1 MLKEKVRRTNVE
13 PDLQDQAHGR
23 DGTVPCLSGAGGR
36 DDIVSSTTAYEH
48 KSVFDAHYRRTRY
61 ARWKPSRC
69 DGSTPDG
76 GYLASHPM
84 SELEAMHVK
93 YERDGSISNLVKAIR
108 QLMATICPFLDLR
121 QIHAAS
127 I

>member
-1 MLKEKVRRTNVE
+1 MDEMALYHVYPVLEGAMTSFPALLHMNTRAYSMRT
-13 PDLQDQAHGR
+13 A
-23 DGTVPCLSGAGGR
+23 
-36 DDIVSSTTAYEH
+36 
-48 KSVFDAHYRRTRY
+48 YRRTRY